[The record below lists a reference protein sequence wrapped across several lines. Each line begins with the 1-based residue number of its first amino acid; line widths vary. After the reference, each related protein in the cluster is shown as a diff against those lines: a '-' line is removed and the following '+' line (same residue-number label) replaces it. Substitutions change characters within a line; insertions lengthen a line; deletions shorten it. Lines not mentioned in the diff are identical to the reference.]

1 MARQY
6 ERMYMYRVFWFE
18 NREEHGALFT
28 YREDAQK
35 FVDEHPGAILNRYSW
50 EVQIEK

>member
-1 MARQY
+1 MAESY

-18 NREEHGALFT
+18 QHVEHGALFV
-28 YREDAQK
+28 YKEDAQR
-35 FVDEHPGAILNRYSW
+35 FAEEHPGAMYSRYSC

>member
-1 MARQY
+1 MAKSY

-18 NREEHGALFT
+18 QHVEHGALFV
-28 YREDAQK
+28 YKEDAQR
-35 FVDEHPGAILNRYSW
+35 FAEEHPGAILNRYLW